1 MKKQQ
6 VLSQFNENT
15 LVKGVGQCQKQF
27 HFRYNSLYSLTFQE
41 LDLLEE
47 DAQVFKLVGPVLLS
61 VELEDSKQNVGK
73 RLEFIE
79 TELKKIDSNIASKQ
93 QEMNELGDQIAEAQQ
108 KLQSEAAVAA
118 KQAAGLV

>member
-1 MKKQQ
+1 MQW
-6 VLSQFNENT
+6 V
-15 LVKGVGQCQKQF
+15 F
-27 HFRYNSLYSLTFQE
+27 HFRLISVCIPFQE

-47 DAQVFKLVGPVLLS
+47 DAQVYKLVGPVLLS

>member
-1 MKKQQ
+1 M
-6 VLSQFNENT
+6 
-15 LVKGVGQCQKQF
+15 
-27 HFRYNSLYSLTFQE
+27 
-41 LDLLEE
+41 
-47 DAQVFKLVGPVLLS
+47 
-61 VELEDSKQNVGK
+61 ELEDSKQNVGK